1 MPTLGDMIEKK
12 KKEYEIRK
20 PESVKDVLLRA
31 HRRALDNELKA
42 KQRVEDAIK
51 LQGHIEDLWS
61 MKFGCECGLHGIT
74 CTHKKQ
80 GE

>member
-61 MKFGCECGLHGIT
+61 MRFGCSCELHGIG
-74 CTHKKQ
+74 CIHW
-80 GE
+80 EPSE